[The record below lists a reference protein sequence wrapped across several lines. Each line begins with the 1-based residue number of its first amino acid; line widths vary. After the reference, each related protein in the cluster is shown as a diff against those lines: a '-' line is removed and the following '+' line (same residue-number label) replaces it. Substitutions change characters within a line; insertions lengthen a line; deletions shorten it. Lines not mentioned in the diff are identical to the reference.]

1 MDTGLNE
8 SSTVKT
14 RIGHPCICRHNY
26 KSSQTGSIPN
36 MESVDVPDCHDY
48 PAINTQFATMDQ
60 FKQFK
65 KFFCHMRNRN
75 FQPYNNSTSAIYLC
89 PNYKKCHGLLHG
101 CRNKKPILDE
111 DGNVQYDRNGYPKY
125 RNLPHLTIGPLT
137 NPCSCM
143 PDRYTSIK
151 GASKVFE
158 RMLHTTNV
166 SRTEF
171 THLANSYFAIAGK
184 DNFAFKSNGYN
195 LAWSC
200 QLCDAGCLQLTMNR
214 NTAKGPSRYQTYGR
228 ISKASPCSPD
238 CPSRTCSFAKKTIWL
253 PKSHME
259 EEMAITPE
267 QIEHK
272 KEQHN
277 IWVTEARVIAQGLL
291 TQQEI
296 KKKSWKLSY
305 MTEQELRKQIKV
317 RNTKISES
325 NKNRATSAKLQVSNT
340 KQPTAHRPPS
350 SSMSQTDKLDK
361 PDKPKGKHTQIQPAR
376 RSSRIQGR

>member
-1 MDTGLNE
+1 
-8 SSTVKT
+8 
-14 RIGHPCICRHNY
+14 
-26 KSSQTGSIPN
+26 
-36 MESVDVPDCHDY
+36 
-48 PAINTQFATMDQ
+48 
-60 FKQFK
+60 
-65 KFFCHMRNRN
+65 
-75 FQPYNNSTSAIYLC
+75 
-89 PNYKKCHGLLHG
+89 
-101 CRNKKPILDE
+101 
-111 DGNVQYDRNGYPKY
+111 
-125 RNLPHLTIGPLT
+125 
-137 NPCSCM
+137 
-143 PDRYTSIK
+143 
-151 GASKVFE
+151 
-158 RMLHTTNV
+158 
-166 SRTEF
+166 
-171 THLANSYFAIAGK
+171 
-184 DNFAFKSNGYN
+184 
-195 LAWSC
+195 
-200 QLCDAGCLQLTMNR
+200 
-214 NTAKGPSRYQTYGR
+214 
-228 ISKASPCSPD
+228 
-238 CPSRTCSFAKKTIWL
+238 
-253 PKSHME
+253 ME

-361 PDKPKGKHTQIQPAR
+361 PDKPKGKHTHIKPAR